1 MTLLSFVVEREEV
14 IVSVAFASRVE
25 VAGPLAP
32 FAGGFLGELQR
43 HEYKSSSAHAQ
54 MQLMAGL
61 SGWLAGERLGA
72 SDLAPAVVARF
83 IGELRL
89 RGYRNPRSLRG
100 YGTLLGYLR
109 RVGAVPVAAPPPV
122 RLPATAE
129 EVLLD
134 RYRRY
139 LIGQRG
145 ICEQVARG
153 YIGRV
158 RGFLAWRAIGG
169 GPGLEGLTAA
179 DVSAFV
185 LAECP
190 GRSTRRGKDLTLAL
204 RSFLVFLHLDGVL
217 EESLAWAVPR
227 VAGWRLAGLPRPL
240 DPGVAQRLAASGDR
254 GTVIG
259 RRDRAILLLLWRLAL
274 RRGEVAAM
282 TLDDIDW
289 RAGQLRVCGKS
300 RRVELLPLP
309 WDVGDAL
316 ASYVHRDRPPVETRA
331 VLVSVLAP
339 HGPLT
344 PATVGRVVARAAAG
358 AGASG
363 VTTHR
368 LRHTAATEMLR
379 EGASLTEI
387 GQVLRH
393 RQTQTTAIYAKV
405 DVETLRS
412 LARPWPGAA
421 S

>member
-1 MTLLSFVVEREEV
+1 LTLLSFAVERGEEAV
-14 IVSVAFASRVE
+14 VTTAVASRVV

-32 FAGGFLGELQR
+32 FAPGFLEELER
-43 HEYKSSSAHAQ
+43 YRYKSSAQHAQ
-54 MQLMAGL
+54 MLVMARL
-61 SGWLAGERLGA
+61 SGWLAGEGLGA
-72 SDLAPAVVARF
+72 SELNPMVLERF
-83 IGELRL
+83 IAELGR

-100 YGTLLGYLR
+100 FGTLLGYLR
-109 RVGAVPVAAPPPV
+109 RVGAVPVPAPPVPAPV
-122 RLPATAE
+122 TAE
-129 EVLLD
+129 EELLD

-139 LIGQRG
+139 LIGERG
-145 ICEQVARG
+145 VCEQVARA

-158 RGFLAWRAIGG
+158 RRFLEWRARVGG
-169 GPGLEGLTAA
+169 ARPEGLTGA

-185 LAECP
+185 VSECP
-190 GRSTRRGKDLTLAL
+190 GRSTRWGRDLTLAL
-204 RSFLVFLHLDGVL
+204 RSFLVFLHVDGVL
-217 EESLAWAVPR
+217 GGSLAAAVPR

-240 DPGVAQRLAASGDR
+240 DPGVAQQLVAGCDL

-282 TLDDIDW
+282 MLDDLDW
-289 RAGQLRVCGKS
+289 RAGELRVCGKS
-300 RRVELLPLP
+300 RRVEVLPLP
-309 WDVGDAL
+309 WDIGQAL
-316 ASYVHRDRPPVETRA
+316 AEYVRDDRPRVERRA
-331 VLVSVLAP
+331 VFVAVNAP

-344 PATVGRVVARAAAG
+344 PATVSRVVADAARRAG
-358 AGASG
+358 VSG
-363 VTTHR
+363 VTAHR

-379 EGASLTEI
+379 EGASLIEI

-412 LARPWPGAA
+412 VARAWPRAG